1 MPKIHFSIQLR
12 RDETLRLRT
21 EKMPIPNFMEFFG
34 KKNAA
39 QAKFKIADTGQNLGD
54 PNSPRA
60 ARAAARDSARGRADA
75 EAAARNGA
83 SGSPALARSWSMEA
97 LNGQDTVPEPKKA
110 VMIDKPEAS
119 VQNLSNGSVL
129 TRRRQ
134 YPTSPS
140 DGCVPQCPASEL
152 KSEFIRKVR
161 ITWAPCRPV
170 PTMITMIC
178 ISPLR

>member
-1 MPKIHFSIQLR
+1 
-12 RDETLRLRT
+12 
-21 EKMPIPNFMEFFG
+21 MEFFG

-75 EAAARNGA
+75 EAAARNRA

-97 LNGQDTVPEPKKA
+97 LNGQDTV
-110 VMIDKPEAS
+110 
-119 VQNLSNGSVL
+119 
-129 TRRRQ
+129 
-134 YPTSPS
+134 PTSPS

-161 ITWAPCRPV
+161 ILTWAPCRPV
-170 PTMITMIC
+170 QSILW
-178 ISPLR
+178 SL